1 MADAVKTEPVATE
14 PAKTTHVEASEPTK
28 RSGLPAAVKWIAILV
43 VVAALAIGVSM
54 YLSYASERES
64 TDDAQIDGH
73 IYPVSAMID
82 GTVLDVLFDNNQYV
96 QAGTVLGHIDPR
108 FYQAALEKARGDLA
122 EANATEQE
130 YRAGVPITSINTTTQ
145 LSGAEAGVAEQSA
158 KIATAQQQVY
168 AANERLTTA
177 QARVREAQ
185 ANAAKAASDLAR
197 MKPLVAKE
205 EVSRQQYDAVVA
217 VAATASA
224 AEDSASSQVK
234 EAQQGVQVAQAQLEQ
249 ECAHMLEVR
258 AHVDAARSGPEQIV
272 AKQALA
278 QASVAQVQQKQAAL
292 DQAQIDLGYTTL
304 RAPVNGLVSER
315 SMEPGQTVGR
325 GQALM
330 AIVPLED
337 VWVTAN
343 FKESQLAH
351 MHPGQPV
358 EIEVDAYGKKYRG
371 HVDSIAAATGARFS
385 LLPPENATG
394 NYVKVV
400 QRVPVKIVFEKDQ
413 DAGHLLRPGMSVT
426 PTVLTK

>member
-1 MADAVKTEPVATE
+1 MADAVKTEPVAT
-14 PAKTTHVEASEPTK
+14 HIEATPQ
-28 RSGLPAAVKWIAILV
+28 RSGLPSAVKWVAIV
-43 VVAALAIGVSM
+43 VLLAALAIGASM
-54 YLSYASERES
+54 YLSYAAERES

-82 GTVLDVLFDNNQYV
+82 GTVLDVLFDNNQFV

-108 FYQAALEKARGDLA
+108 FYQAALDKARGDLA
-122 EANATEQE
+122 EANATEKE

-145 LSGAEAGVAEQSA
+145 LSGAEAGVAEQTA
-158 KIATAQQQVY
+158 RIATAQQQVY

-185 ANAAKAASDLAR
+185 ANTAKANSDLTR

-217 VAATASA
+217 AAATTVA
-224 AEDSASSQVK
+224 AEDSANSQVK

-249 ECAHMLEVR
+249 ERAHMAEVR
-258 AHVDAARSGPEQIV
+258 AHVDAARSGPEQV
-272 AKQALA
+272 AAKQAQV
-278 QASVAQVQQKQAAL
+278 QASGAQIQQKQAAL
-292 DQAQIDLGYTTL
+292 AQAEINLGYTTV
-304 RAPVNGLVSER
+304 RAPVSGLVSER
-315 SMEPGQTVGR
+315 SMEPGQTVSH
-325 GQALM
+325 GQPLM

-343 FKESQLAH
+343 FKESQLKN

-358 EIEVDAYGKKYRG
+358 EIEVDAYGKKFKG

-400 QRVPVKIVFEKDQ
+400 QRVPVKIYFEKGQ
-413 DAGHLLRPGMSVT
+413 DPNHLLRPGMSVT
-426 PTVLTK
+426 PTVIVK